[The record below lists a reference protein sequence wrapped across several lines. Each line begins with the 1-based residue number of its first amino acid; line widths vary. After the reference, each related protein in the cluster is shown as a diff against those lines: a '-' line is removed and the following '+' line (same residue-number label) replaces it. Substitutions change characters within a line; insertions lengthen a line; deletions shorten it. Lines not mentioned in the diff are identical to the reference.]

1 MGDGAMVEDEADI
14 AVGAAERLAHGIALP
29 GQPDAAVDQAI
40 AGAGQA
46 GAVEEALQPEL
57 AEADVVVGGD
67 GIVAGIETD
76 IGIDQPA
83 GDAEPPRFQRSEERR
98 VGKEGVS
105 TCRSRWSLD
114 QSKKTY
120 TQRYNSVTNITKT

>member
-1 MGDGAMVEDEADI
+1 MILVFFLLILRPPRTTRTDTLFPSTTLF
-14 AVGAAERLAHGIALP
+14 RS
-29 GQPDAAVDQAI
+29 
-40 AGAGQA
+40 GQA

-83 GDAEPPRFQRSEERR
+83 GDAEPQRFQMQQAILQGQDR
-98 VGKEGVS
+98 KS
-105 TCRSRWSLD
+105 TRLKSSH
-114 QSKKTY
+114 
-120 TQRYNSVTNITKT
+120 